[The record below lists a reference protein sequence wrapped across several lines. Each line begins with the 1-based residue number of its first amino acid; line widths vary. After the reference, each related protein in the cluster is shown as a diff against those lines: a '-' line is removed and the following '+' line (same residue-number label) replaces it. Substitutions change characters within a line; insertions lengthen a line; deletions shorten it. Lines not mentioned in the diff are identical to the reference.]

1 MTTPCLTRQN
11 AFLLEDYE
19 LYSPLDWVYNL
30 VASGSNDPLVILLS
44 LTNLVLQHLLSSKWD
59 STGAALSLYCKEQA
73 LVSFLIFLTA
83 K

>member
-30 VASGSNDPLVILLS
+30 VASGPNDPLVILLS
-44 LTNLVLQHLLSSKWD
+44 LTNLVLQHLLSSK
-59 STGAALSLYCKEQA
+59 
-73 LVSFLIFLTA
+73 
-83 K
+83 